1 MSRILEEKWMLLP
14 LGGVLAS
21 CALLRGNSGMM
32 RRRLLE
38 AAGVALCNPALNAMV
53 ESGVP
58 AAQIVGVAGAIVIYP
73 LLNYGMVVRNLVV
86 DGWIL
91 REKRVD

>member
-1 MSRILEEKWMLLP
+1 
-14 LGGVLAS
+14 
-21 CALLRGNSGMM
+21 M
-32 RRRLLE
+32 RRRFLE

-73 LLNYGMVVRNLVV
+73 LLNYGLVLRNLVV
-86 DGWIL
+86 DGGVL
-91 REKRVD
+91 LEKKTD